1 MMSDHEPS
9 ADPTLSARVFGL
21 IGLGLRAR
29 SVVVGVE
36 QVRQAAKS
44 GSLQVAFVG
53 YDAAEHS
60 RAKVEPLLAA
70 RGVRVLQRWSAE
82 ELGAVT
88 GRAMVAA
95 VGVVD
100 PALAQGILG
109 IVDGV
114 QWQRHGAAGASR
126 GRGGR
131 GPTGRAG

>member
-1 MMSDHEPS
+1 MSNDEPS
-9 ADPTLSARVFGL
+9 VDATTSARVFGL

-36 QVRQAAKS
+36 QVRQAAKA
-44 GSLQVAFVG
+44 GTLQVAFVG
-53 YDAAEHS
+53 FDAAEHS
-60 RAKVEPLLAA
+60 RAKVEPLLEA
-70 RGVRVLQRWSAE
+70 RGVRVLSSWTAA

-88 GRAMVAA
+88 GRELVAA

-100 PALAQGILG
+100 PALARGIIG

-114 QWQRHGAAGASR
+114 QLKRHGAAGTSR

-131 GPTGRAG
+131 GSTGRAG

>member
-1 MMSDHEPS
+1 MSDNEPS
-9 ADPTLSARVFGL
+9 ADAALSARVFGL

-44 GSLQVAFVG
+44 GGLQLAFVG
-53 YDAAEHS
+53 HDAAEHS

-70 RGVRVLQRWSAE
+70 RGVRVLQWWSAA

-88 GRAMVAA
+88 GREVVAA

-100 PALAQGILG
+100 PALALGILG

-114 QWQRHGAAGASR
+114 QLQRHGATSAAR